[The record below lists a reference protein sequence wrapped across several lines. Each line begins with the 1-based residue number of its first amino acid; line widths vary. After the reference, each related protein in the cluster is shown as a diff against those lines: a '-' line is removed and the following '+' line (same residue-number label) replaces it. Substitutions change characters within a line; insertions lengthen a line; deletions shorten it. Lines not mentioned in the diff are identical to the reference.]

1 MRCLH
6 IGTELIKGE
15 EYGEIDAQLGTRGKL
30 SLEVVWFLKT
40 LSAPHSWSA
49 DFLPLV
55 CLLPPPA
62 SAPSPTS
69 LLSLGLSVCSL
80 VCLSGPTTALRGR
93 GRCGEGQGS
102 AAAPGSRP
110 GSCLWSAPS
119 ADWLGAPAGMDGAQG
134 LGSPRSSSQPSPLLR
149 EAL

>member
-1 MRCLH
+1 MMRCLH

-15 EYGEIDAQLGTRGKL
+15 EYGELDAQLGTRGKL
-30 SLEVVWFLKT
+30 RLEVVWFLKT

-69 LLSLGLSVCSL
+69 LLSFGLSVWAYHSIERQRKRRRR
-80 VCLSGPTTALRGR
+80 A
-93 GRCGEGQGS
+93 GQ
-102 AAAPGSRP
+102 
-110 GSCLWSAPS
+110 
-119 ADWLGAPAGMDGAQG
+119 
-134 LGSPRSSSQPSPLLR
+134 RSSSRAEAWLLPVVNSFCR
-149 EAL
+149 LAWSACRDGWGSGLGLPQELLPA